1 MYYIPKIP
9 LFKCYVELK
18 YKMKYVHM
26 TLPFEKFKTIQ
37 FIWVDSYVWKLLER
51 TTQEYGFGFI
61 NSTTV
66 WRATCRARGRDRERG
81 ESFKE
86 Q

>member
-1 MYYIPKIP
+1 
-9 LFKCYVELK
+9 
-18 YKMKYVHM
+18 MKYVHM